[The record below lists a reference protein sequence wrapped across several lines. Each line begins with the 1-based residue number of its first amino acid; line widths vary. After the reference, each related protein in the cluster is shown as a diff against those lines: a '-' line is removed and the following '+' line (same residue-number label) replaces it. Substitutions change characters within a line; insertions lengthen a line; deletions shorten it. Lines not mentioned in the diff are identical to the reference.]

1 MKGFCITID
10 GVDGSIAPLSEGSLF
25 FDEIEEIKGLKDD
38 EIEEG
43 KLTEHKMLLERLKRA
58 KIKIFKIKL
67 VKEIPYEDF
76 TKELNND

>member
-1 MKGFCITID
+1 MKGFCISID
-10 GVDGSIAPLSEGSLF
+10 GVDGTIAPMTESTLF
-25 FDEIEEIKGLKDD
+25 FDDIEEIKGMKDD

-43 KLTEHKMLLERLKRA
+43 KLTEHKMFIERMKRA

-76 TKELNND
+76 VKEM